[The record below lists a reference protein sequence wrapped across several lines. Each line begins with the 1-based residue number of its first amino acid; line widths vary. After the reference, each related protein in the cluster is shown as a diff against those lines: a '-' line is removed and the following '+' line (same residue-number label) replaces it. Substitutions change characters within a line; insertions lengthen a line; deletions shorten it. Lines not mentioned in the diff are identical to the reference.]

1 MLKWTDKQREYLN
14 KANHRWNF
22 KVGAVRSG
30 KTFQDKED
38 MIPRRI
44 RERIGKDGLVV
55 LIGVTE
61 ATVERNVLRP
71 MRDKFGVELVG
82 NISKNKVMLFGEE
95 CYVLGAE
102 KINQVSKIQGASFKY
117 VYGDE
122 VAKWNKEVF
131 DMVKSRLDQD
141 YSCFDG
147 TCNPE
152 QKNHW
157 LKEFLDSGAD
167 IYMQHYTIDDNTFL
181 SQSFKENLKKEYK
194 GTVLYNRY
202 ILGLWCNA
210 EGLIYRTFA
219 DNPDKYKWTKM
230 KLDEKGKETDKYDLP
245 AGYTIIGID
254 YGGTKS
260 GQAFVA
266 TRISYDFTKIIVLA
280 SEKHMGDID
289 PDKLKEL
296 ELQFILKVMYKYNT
310 EVDYI
315 LPDNEEVVLIRGLRN
330 ACESKGIY
338 ATVRGCNKES
348 VNDRIDCERTMIA
361 YGMFFY
367 IEEEC
372 ETLVE
377 ALESALWNDKPS
389 KKDNK
394 DERLDDFTTDIDSL
408 DAFEYSFERY
418 ITQINDVVEVRRD
431 T

>member
-1 MLKWTDKQREYLN
+1 MLRWTDKQREYLN
-14 KANHRWNF
+14 NAVRRWNF

-44 RERIGKDGLVV
+44 RERKGKDGLVV
-55 LIGVTE
+55 IIGVTE

-71 MRDKFGVELVG
+71 MRDKFGSDLVG
-82 NISKNKVMLFGEE
+82 TISKNKVILFGEE

-102 KINQVSKIQGASFKY
+102 KVNQVAKIQGASFKY

-152 QKNHW
+152 QKTHW
-157 LKEFLDSGAD
+157 LKEFLDSDAD
-167 IYMQHYTIDDNTFL
+167 IYIQHYTIDDNTFL
-181 SQSFKENLKKEYK
+181 SEVFRENLKKEYK

-219 DNPDKYKWTKM
+219 DNPQKYIWNRM
-230 KLDEKGKETDKYDLP
+230 KLDENNNPTNEYDLP
-245 AGYTIIGID
+245 EGYTVIGID

-260 GQAFVA
+260 GQAFVC
-266 TRISYDFTKIIVLA
+266 TRISYDFRYVIVLG

-289 PDKLKEL
+289 PDKLEN
-296 ELQFILKVMYKYNT
+296 LQIDFALKMMHKYNC
-310 EVDYI
+310 EIDYM

-330 ACESKGIY
+330 GAIQRGIN
-338 ATVRGCNKES
+338 ATIRGCKKEP
-348 VNDRIDCERTMIA
+348 VNTRIDCERVMIS
-361 YGMFFY
+361 YQIFY
-367 IEEEC
+367 YIDGEC
-372 ETLVE
+372 DTLVE
-377 ALESALWNDKPS
+377 AMESALWSDKPS
-389 KKDNK
+389 KEGK
-394 DERLDDFTTDIDSL
+394 DERLDDFTTDIDTL
-408 DAFEYSFERY
+408 DAFEYSFERF
-418 ITQINDVVEVRRD
+418 IKSINDVIERRRAC
-431 T
+431 